1 MWIKAIFLKKHS
13 AMRNLCVIMLQS
25 FKREVLLLQGEIQSV
40 VRSFSI
46 IEFLA
51 TSTEPQL
58 LKTIADICNLPT
70 STTHRLL
77 NNLCA
82 MGYAKN
88 LGTGQ
93 YKLTYKLFEISSQSI
108 HQTSVISIAKP
119 YLDNLSKKL
128 CQSVHLVVRDDTD
141 VVYVYKVTNSVGSV
155 QMASRIG
162 MHLPM
167 YRTAVGKALLATLPD
182 DEITR
187 IFNESHGP
195 AVTRKTITDKEQL
208 LKNISLIRQNG
219 YAVDDEENEEGVMC
233 FAVTIG
239 RKDAEIQYAFSVST
253 IKDWISEERQQ
264 EIIHALK
271 ETREEINRH
280 LFLI

>member
-1 MWIKAIFLKKHS
+1 M
-13 AMRNLCVIMLQS
+13 Q
-25 FKREVLLLQGEIQSV
+25 EEIQSV

-46 IEFLA
+46 IEYLA
-51 TSTEPQL
+51 ASSEPKL

-82 MGYAKN
+82 MGYVEN

-108 HQTSVISIAKP
+108 HQTSLISIAKP
-119 YLDNLSKKL
+119 HLDNLSKRL
-128 CQSVHLVVRDDTD
+128 RQSVHLVVRDNTD

-182 DEITR
+182 DEIIQ
-187 IFNESHGP
+187 IFDESYEP
-195 AVTRKTITDKEQL
+195 AVTRKTITTQKQL
-208 LKNISLIRQNG
+208 MDTIHLIRKDG

-233 FAVTIG
+233 FAATIG
-239 RKDAEIQYAFSVST
+239 RKGDDIQYAFSVST
-253 IKDWISEERQQ
+253 IKDRVSVEQRA
-264 EIIHALK
+264 EIIQELL
-271 ETREEINRH
+271 ETRAEINRH